1 MAVEIVST
9 DKAPMPV
16 GSYSQAVK
24 SNGFV
29 FVSGQIPIDVTTGLL
44 STEGMHKEIK
54 IILYNIAAIL
64 EAAGSSLD
72 RVVKFTVYLKDIN
85 DIKFVNDVLKEVY
98 GDSPPARSTVE
109 VSKLPKEARIEI
121 DAIAEV

>member
-1 MAVEIVST
+1 MIKEIIST

-16 GSYSQAVK
+16 GAYSQAVK
-24 SNGFV
+24 VNGFV

-44 STEGMHKEIK
+44 SSEGIHKETK

-64 EAAGSSLD
+64 EAAGSSLEK
-72 RVVKFTVYLKDIN
+72 VIKFTVYLKDIN
-85 DIKFVNDVLKEVY
+85 DIKFVNDVLKEIY

-109 VSKLPKEARIEI
+109 VSKLPKDAKIEI
-121 DAIAEV
+121 ETIAEA